1 MVMTM
6 TTMLFNVLLLTM
18 LAHSAVGLQA
28 ALAQPMLQA
37 WQRSIAGA
45 GAFSAATILTSPID
59 CIKTRAQ
66 APGQGSR
73 NSFRVALDMLRNEGV
88 SSFFAGL
95 TPALMMA
102 PAAMV
107 QYTLIDP
114 LRARYPV
121 WLAAIMCGVLCISIK
136 CPFDRLKTLM
146 QDDRQQRTM
155 GALFRETLRE
165 SGPRGLWTGYTV
177 TLFRDLPYLVLK
189 WVVFAQAQRLLQI
202 GPLASAIPLGT
213 RNLLAGA
220 AAGAV
225 SATCVTPADVIKTRM
240 QLANGSSTK
249 GKDGAPQKP
258 RTSAFG
264 VARQILAERGVF
276 GLFGGIGPR
285 LARIPIYTSITLA
298 TFEAIK
304 DAFLRMQVAGP
315 GAAVFAA
322 AATVVKSE
330 L

>member
-1 MVMTM
+1 MMVNTTATM
-6 TTMLFNVLLLTM
+6 IKVLLLAII
-18 LAHSAVGLQA
+18 AHAAVGLQGA
-28 ALAQPMLQA
+28 VVEPVLQA

-59 CIKTRAQ
+59 VIKTRAQ

-73 NSFRVALDMLRNEGV
+73 NSFAVGLHMLRNEGF
-88 SSFFAGL
+88 SSFFAGI

-121 WLAAIMCGVLCISIK
+121 WLAAIIAGIICISIK
-136 CPFDRLKTLM
+136 CPFDRIKTLM
-146 QDDRQQRTM
+146 QNDRQQRTM
-155 GALFRETLRE
+155 GVLFQETLRD
-165 SGPRGLWTGYTV
+165 SGPQGLWTGYIA
-177 TLFRDLPYLVLK
+177 TLCRDLPYLVLK
-189 WVVFAQAQRLLQI
+189 WVVFAQAQRLLSI
-202 GPLASAIPLGT
+202 GPIVATIPLGT

-225 SATCVTPADVIKTRM
+225 SATAVTPADVIKTRL
-240 QLANGSSTK
+240 QLANGASN
-249 GKDGAPQKP
+249 KDGASSKP
-258 RTSAFG
+258 RASAFG
-264 VARQILAERGVF
+264 VTREVLAERGVF

-304 DAFLRMQVAGP
+304 DFFLRLQLAGP
-315 GAAVFAA
+315 GAALGLAA
-322 AATVVKSE
+322 AAAVKSE

>member
-1 MVMTM
+1 
-6 TTMLFNVLLLTM
+6 MLFKVLLLLTI
-18 LAHSAVGLQA
+18 AHAAVGLQT
-28 ALAQPMLQA
+28 ALVQPVLQA

-59 CIKTRAQ
+59 VIKTRAQ

-73 NSFRVALDMLRNEGV
+73 NAFAVGLDMLRNEGV

-121 WLAAIMCGVLCISIK
+121 WLAAIIAGVICISIK
-136 CPFDRLKTLM
+136 CPFDRIKTLM
-146 QDDRQQRTM
+146 QNDQQRRTM
-155 GALFRETLRE
+155 GALFRETLRD
-165 SGPRGLWTGYTV
+165 SGPRGLWTGYTA

-202 GPLASAIPLGT
+202 GPLAGAMSLGT

-225 SATCVTPADVIKTRM
+225 SATAVTPADVIKTRL
-240 QLANGSSTK
+240 QLANGDSKK
-249 GKDGAPQKP
+249 GGAP
-258 RTSAFG
+258 TSAFK
-264 VARQILAERGVF
+264 VVREILAERGVF
-276 GLFGGIGPR
+276 GFFGGIGPR

-298 TFEAIK
+298 TFEGIK
-304 DAFLRMQVAGP
+304 DLFLRMQVAGP
-315 GAAVFAA
+315 GAAVLGFAA
-322 AATVVKSE
+322 AAVVKSE

>member
-1 MVMTM
+1 M
-6 TTMLFNVLLLTM
+6 MLFKVLLLTIVH
-18 LAHSAVGLQA
+18 AAVGLQA
-28 ALAQPMLQA
+28 ALSQPVLHA

-59 CIKTRAQ
+59 VLKTRAQ

-73 NSFRVALDMLRNEGV
+73 NSITVGLAMLRNEGV

-121 WLAAIMCGVLCISIK
+121 WLAAIIAGVICISIK
-136 CPFDRLKTLM
+136 CPFDRIKTMM
-146 QDDRQQRTM
+146 QNDRHQRTM
-155 GALFRETLRE
+155 GALFRETLRD
-165 SGPRGLWTGYTV
+165 SGPRGLWTGYTA

-202 GPLASAIPLGT
+202 GPFAASIPLGT

-225 SATCVTPADVIKTRM
+225 SATAVTPADVIKTRL
-240 QLANGSSTK
+240 QLVNGASRK
-249 GKDGAPQKP
+249 AGAPTMP
-258 RTSAFG
+258 RTSALG
-264 VARQILAERGVF
+264 VVREILAERGVF
-276 GLFGGIGPR
+276 GLFDGIGPR

-298 TFEAIK
+298 TFEGIK
-304 DAFLRMQVAGP
+304 NFFLRMQVAGS
-315 GAAVFAA
+315 GASVVGFAAA

>member
-1 MVMTM
+1 
-6 TTMLFNVLLLTM
+6 MLFTVLLLTM
-18 LAHSAVGLQA
+18 AHAAVGLQA
-28 ALAQPMLQA
+28 ALAQPVLQA

-73 NSFRVALDMLRNEGV
+73 NSFVVALDMLRNEGV

-95 TPALMMA
+95 IPALMMA
-102 PAAMV
+102 PAAML
-107 QYTLIDP
+107 QYSMIDP

-121 WLAAIMCGVLCISIK
+121 WLAAIICGVLCISVK

-146 QDDRQQRTM
+146 QNDHKQRTM
-155 GALFRETLRE
+155 GALFQETLRE

-189 WVVFAQAQRLLQI
+189 WVVFAQAQYLLQI
-202 GPLASAIPLGT
+202 GPLATIPLGT

-225 SATCVTPADVIKTRM
+225 SAIAVTPADVIKTRL
-240 QLANGSSTK
+240 QLANGSSK
-249 GKDGAPQKP
+249 KDGAPPSK
-258 RTSAFG
+258 SVFG
-264 VARQILAERGVF
+264 VTREILAERGVS

-315 GAAVFAA
+315 VAGFAA
-322 AATVVKSE
+322 AAAAVVKSD